1 MRQLPKTLILLK
13 LQEMTDIRNE
23 NQGEGGETEE
33 QNEEEVYDDE
43 AYEKIISELKKIV
56 ENSPKDYSNRMK
68 LIEALRRSGE
78 LEAVREQRECI
89 SASYTMPPNF
99 WLEWIED
106 EKSAGSDKN
115 RIKSLFKRAVR
126 DFHSPEVYLE
136 YVQWACGISLE
147 FAREKMEEAVTK
159 IGLRADC
166 ASLIWNIY
174 LDFEKMILN
183 SMVGAENEKQR
194 KLVESLYGRFLHI
207 PHLGLQESWNEYKA
221 FANGEE
227 SEQIHETFERSAT
240 RMADIN
246 EFEERLQC
254 AMEENEKLS
263 ILMEY
268 IAFEMQT
275 DDLPRI
281 QMIFERALCTLAAFP
296 NSDLWLQYCNWLDAT
311 LKLSQVSVDVYAR
324 SVCHA
329 PSSALWQQY
338 FSALE
343 RSNASPQEIDAK
355 WPDARN
361 AITTQEEG
369 FFLYRTYIYLLRRR
383 IAKQGSD
390 DYTSVLEK
398 FDEGAAFL
406 AEKFG
411 SHWDSPKAQY
421 RKNHAL
427 FLYTLAKQPEKA
439 LKIWNDILASGS
451 GHLAAAW
458 IEAANLER
466 FFGNIN
472 NARKLLYRAI
482 NSASDHP
489 YTVFDALIQF
499 EREVGTIEELDK
511 ALEKVNAQAG
521 RISLRPQKNKMEKT
535 GKKRKKENEEDVEIK
550 KRKDVRENEQ
560 ELVIDKDELVN
571 GAMET
576 ATKIHKNTEVMNVD
590 KKQVDG
596 DGFVVPQLP
605 TQLSRPKTTS
615 GQDVGLEGTSK
626 EASNEQR
633 HTVFVSNL
641 DFKLPTERLEEIFP
655 NAKEIR
661 LIYRGMSKLHK
672 GFGYVDFLTE
682 AEAREALKMDRT
694 QIDGRPVYVSEY
706 KPHDK
711 GRNAEFRY
719 STGLERNKIFIN
731 NVHYDAT
738 EEQLKEIFAIFGKIR
753 DIRIVT
759 HKSGKSKG
767 CAYIEYEN
775 DDEAAKAVKAGEDLI
790 LLERKLSVAIS
801 NPPKRKEQMQRFSLN
816 TASSSHQRNKI
827 DLIPRTLARTAKVAK
842 SVENGSSSS
851 SNGSGES
858 VKNMSNEQFRSF
870 LK

>member
-1 MRQLPKTLILLK
+1 
-13 LQEMTDIRNE
+13 MTDIRNE

-33 QNEEEVYDDE
+33 QNEEE
-43 AYEKIISELKKIV
+43 V

-221 FANGEE
+221 FADGEE

-427 FLYTLAKQPEKA
+427 FYIHWQNSLKKEITDMIVILNVLA

-466 FFGNIN
+466 F
-472 NARKLLYRAI
+472 L
-482 NSASDHP
+482 
-489 YTVFDALIQF
+489 VFDALIQF

-535 GKKRKKENEEDVEIK
+535 GKKRKKENEED
-550 KRKDVRENEQ
+550 ENEQ

-576 ATKIHKNTEVMNVD
+576 ATKIHKNTELKINGGAEILKLKFMADSNAVIITKNLFAIVIVTVLSDVMNVD